1 MSNSRNVPARIAPLL
16 GDMKAWRDK
25 RKEIDDVALPD
36 QDMRAAIAV
45 TRFGLGAKPGE
56 IAQARQ
62 DPQGFLRSQIRR
74 SGADQPLGQPVA
86 TQQRMAEFREYRR
99 DRKEARV
106 EKASDVRPPAASVD
120 GANPAMAD
128 AARPRA
134 EARDPVKVVGN
145 MLRQDISADF
155 TARTQLGATTDAG
168 FRERWALFWANHFT
182 VSATKAI
189 TGTIVGPFE
198 EEAIRPHV
206 FGRFEDL
213 LGAAESHPA
222 MLTYLDQIQSI
233 GPDSQA
239 AQFSRRGGPRGVG
252 AGFQPAVQRT
262 VGLNENL
269 AREIMELHTVG
280 VNGGYTQADVTEFA
294 RAMTGLSIGGE
305 RDGGAY
311 GVAVFHPQAHQ
322 PGERTVM
329 GVRYDQRGKEQTSA
343 ILIDLAAKPQT
354 ARFICTKI
362 ARHFVADDP
371 PPALVARLEAAWTSS
386 KGDLSQVAEALI
398 AAPEAWTP
406 APQKFKTPYEFIVS
420 SYRAAGGQPS
430 GFQQFGPILTA
441 LGQKPFSAA
450 SPKGWPEDAQSWAA
464 PDGIVKR
471 MQFAQAFSAGA
482 VRDRD
487 PKVLAADAL
496 GERLTPDTAKAIAR
510 AESRAEGFALLLM
523 SPEFQRR

>member
-1 MSNSRNVPARIAPLL
+1 MATA
-16 GDMKAWRDK
+16 
-25 RKEIDDVALPD
+25 D
-36 QDMRAAIAV
+36 QDMRAAIAA

-56 IAQARQ
+56 IAAARQ
-62 DPQGFLRSQIRR
+62 DPQGFLRAQIRR
-74 SGADQPLGQPVA
+74 AGADQPAGQPTTTA
-86 TQQRMAEFREYRR
+86 QRMGEFREYRR
-99 DRKEARV
+99 ERKEERV
-106 EKASDVRPPAASVD
+106 QKVADLRPPAVGAGVD
-120 GANPAMAD
+120 GGNPAMAD

-155 TARTQLGATTDAG
+155 TARTQLAATTDAA

-189 TGTIVGPFE
+189 TGTVVGPFE
-198 EEAIRPHV
+198 EEAIRPNV
-206 FGRFEDL
+206 FGRFDDL

-239 AQFSRRGGPRGVG
+239 AQFMRRGGGPRGVG
-252 AGFQPAVQRT
+252 ARLQPVANRT

-305 RDGGAY
+305 RDGAY
-311 GVAVFHPQAHQ
+311 GVAVFREQAHE
-322 PGERTVM
+322 PGARTVM
-329 GVRYDQRGKEQTSA
+329 GVRYDQGGKAQTNA
-343 ILIDLAAKPQT
+343 ILADLAAKPQT
-354 ARFICTKI
+354 ARFICGKI

-386 KGDLSQVAEALI
+386 RGDLSKVAEALI
-398 AAPEAWTP
+398 AAPEAWSP
-406 APQKFKTPYEFIVS
+406 APGKFKTPYEFIVS
-420 SYRAAGGQPS
+420 SYRAAGGQPQ

-441 LGQKPFSAA
+441 LGQKPFSAP

-464 PDGIVKR
+464 PDAIVKR
-471 MQFAQAFSAGA
+471 MQFAQAFSAAA

-487 PKVLAADAL
+487 PRSLAAEAL
-496 GERLTPDTAKAIAR
+496 GERLSPDTAKAIAR
-510 AESRAEGFALLLM
+510 AESRPEGFALLLM